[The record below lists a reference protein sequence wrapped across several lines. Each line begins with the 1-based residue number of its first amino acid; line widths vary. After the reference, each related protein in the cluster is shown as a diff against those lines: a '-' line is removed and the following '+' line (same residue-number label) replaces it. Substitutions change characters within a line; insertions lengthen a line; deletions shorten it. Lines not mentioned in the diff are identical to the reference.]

1 MVGLKTA
8 RRSRHSV
15 KKICFTL
22 LLLMAFVGSALSL
35 DLQNDEEILTQ
46 AYSMRTSDPQQA
58 RAMLASVNRDTLNQ
72 ATQDLYDNIAA
83 YLFIMEGNFPSAIE
97 AYEEMT
103 APNRSNNIRFI
114 AHASLTALYSGT
126 QNWSAAFNSL
136 DYISDHIDTIE
147 NSEAREQ
154 AHGATLNLYGAINEN
169 ETVISYASSL
179 DYSQYSARFSCVA
192 ILQLVSAQVAIFSES
207 LSEAAFDNAMGL
219 CEKANEPIGELG
231 VYAQYATYLYD
242 TGETDKA
249 LAMLLEHLPEVEKIR
264 YVPALADYYSLIS
277 QGYLVKEDYEQA
289 AAYALKLVGDKQPD
303 AFVSRSD
310 VIAYESLYK
319 VAEAQQQFD
328 LALDYHKRFTKAQS
342 LNISNENA
350 KMLAVQKAR
359 QDSAEKSNQ
368 IALLDAENSLLRAQA
383 QLDDEAKQNRK
394 LVTII
399 MLLALLCVG
408 IWIYKKRR
416 HYLILQEISQK
427 DSLTGAANRSHFTAV
442 STRLVSKCAHTN
454 NDISLVLFDLD
465 DFKSINDTFG
475 HKAGDLALQS
485 AIASTRKGCRELDL
499 IGRLGGEEFGIILE
513 ACDLD
518 KALEIAEKCRQE
530 IEKVEIVN
538 SEPFA
543 LTASFGVA
551 SASSTGHNYDALFDA
566 ADKALYRSKGAGKNT
581 VSH

>member
-1 MVGLKTA
+1 
-8 RRSRHSV
+8 
-15 KKICFTL
+15 L

-219 CEKANEPIGELG
+219 SG
-231 VYAQYATYLYD
+231 
-242 TGETDKA
+242 
-249 LAMLLEHLPEVEKIR
+249 
-264 YVPALADYYSLIS
+264 
-277 QGYLVKEDYEQA
+277 
-289 AAYALKLVGDKQPD
+289 
-303 AFVSRSD
+303 
-310 VIAYESLYK
+310 
-319 VAEAQQQFD
+319 
-328 LALDYHKRFTKAQS
+328 
-342 LNISNENA
+342 
-350 KMLAVQKAR
+350 
-359 QDSAEKSNQ
+359 
-368 IALLDAENSLLRAQA
+368 
-383 QLDDEAKQNRK
+383 
-394 LVTII
+394 
-399 MLLALLCVG
+399 
-408 IWIYKKRR
+408 
-416 HYLILQEISQK
+416 
-427 DSLTGAANRSHFTAV
+427 
-442 STRLVSKCAHTN
+442 
-454 NDISLVLFDLD
+454 
-465 DFKSINDTFG
+465 
-475 HKAGDLALQS
+475 
-485 AIASTRKGCRELDL
+485 
-499 IGRLGGEEFGIILE
+499 
-513 ACDLD
+513 
-518 KALEIAEKCRQE
+518 
-530 IEKVEIVN
+530 
-538 SEPFA
+538 
-543 LTASFGVA
+543 
-551 SASSTGHNYDALFDA
+551 
-566 ADKALYRSKGAGKNT
+566 
-581 VSH
+581 